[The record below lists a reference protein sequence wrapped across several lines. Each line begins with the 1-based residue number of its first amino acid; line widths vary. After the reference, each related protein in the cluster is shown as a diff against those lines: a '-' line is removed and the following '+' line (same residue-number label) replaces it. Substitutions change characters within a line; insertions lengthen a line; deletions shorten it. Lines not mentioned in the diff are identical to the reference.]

1 MHNKTNRIT
10 HPANRI
16 NNPIGISKLKI
27 KKNQTKKKNG
37 KITRQAVNEYIME
50 NKENQAQGVHN
61 K

>member
-10 HPANRI
+10 HPANRT
-16 NNPIGISKLKI
+16 NNPIGISKLKNKKKI
-27 KKNQTKKKNG
+27 KKKG